1 MNVSHTFMMSY
12 IILFTTGTICF
23 IEALCTNSPM
33 VRHIFNL
40 ETCISI
46 VACYFYYLFM
56 EKLKEYDAK
65 KLPINWKEMTE
76 FRYLDWSI
84 TTPMMLIVLCA
95 ALAYNIKSVV
105 HVSVILSI
113 LFLNY
118 VMLYVG
124 YLGETSVLDKC
135 PAAGTSF
142 MAFFLMYLVIFYHY
156 IRPKYN
162 FPNYV
167 FYTLYFIVWT
177 SYGMVYFLDEET
189 KNKYFNLLDVFSK
202 CFIGII
208 LWFYYTKIIV

>member
-1 MNVSHTFMMSY
+1 MNVSHTFMMTY

-23 IEALCTNSPM
+23 IEALRTNSPM

-65 KLPINWKEMTE
+65 KLPINWKEITE

-118 VMLYVG
+118 VMLYIG

-135 PAAGTSF
+135 PAAGASF
-142 MAFFLMYLVIFYHY
+142 MAFFLMYLLIFYHY